1 MKELK
6 EEPSDIDKLL
16 RSTSKPNEPAFI
28 PNELV
33 IKKLYFRT
41 KDGKERK
48 ILLAGIQQND

>member
-16 RSTSKPNEPAFI
+16 RSTSKSNEPAFI